1 MTYTKNTLVCLLL
14 IALIFLTYTCIAAV
28 NEYRSWQRQV
38 ATDSHTI
45 ALNINQ
51 RVSDIS
57 QNASG
62 VLIQAGLTLDTINT
76 AAMAQREHWNRTS
89 QETAQLVADA
99 RLVLKTTDES
109 LNGET
114 VCKLN
119 ERENGPLML
128 CERKG
133 GVLPEIA
140 TAVRDIN
147 TTQRQVGQETVLVAW
162 EAREQM
168 QKLGGVLD
176 NAALTLAGT
185 AKVTNDPNVP
195 KTIANLEGISS
206 NVEKATRP
214 GKLYLKAIMWMW
226 EQTTKIFTAW

>member
-1 MTYTKNTLVCLLL
+1 MTHAKNALICLLL
-14 IALIFLTYTCIAAV
+14 LALIFLTYTCIAAV

-38 ATDSHTI
+38 AIDSHTI

-76 AAMAQREHWNRTS
+76 AAMAQREHWNRFS
-89 QETAQLVADA
+89 QETAQLTADA
-99 RLVLKTTDES
+99 RVVLKTTDES

-114 VCKLN
+114 ICKLN
-119 ERENGPLML
+119 ERENGPLMF

-133 GVLPEIA
+133 GVLPELA

-162 EAREQM
+162 EAREQI

-185 AKVTNDPNVP
+185 AKVTNDPMIPYTLENVA
-195 KTIANLEGISS
+195 KTSEHIERAMRPAK
-206 NVEKATRP
+206 VWFKA
-214 GKLYLKAIMWMW
+214 ASWAW
-226 EQTTKIFTAW
+226 EQTVKVFTAW